1 MTRSSMT
8 IASTRVISRSSA
20 KSVSDTPRNS
30 PSSFSAVAIA
40 ALSVRRTVVVYA
52 ADGSA
57 NMLHKSDRHNR
68 KDRTFFIFCPFLLVF
83 RLPMLEYSVA
93 IILNL

>member
-30 PSSFSAVAIA
+30 PSSFSAVAIV

-52 ADGSA
+52 AVGSA
-57 NMLHKSDRHNR
+57 NMLHKSARHSKRDRI
-68 KDRTFFIFCPFLLVF
+68 FFMFRPPLFLSILQKIA
-83 RLPMLEYSVA
+83 YSAA
-93 IILNL
+93 IILKN